1 MSSYDF
7 HFPYISVFFDLKSG
21 SRFYKVEVKN
31 ILLVKKIEF
40 DAKSNNNIALCCSL
54 TFVPSLFQS
63 RIEI

>member
-21 SRFYKVEVKN
+21 GRFYRVEVKN
-31 ILLVKKIEF
+31 ILLVKEIEF
-40 DAKSNNNIALCCSL
+40 DAQSHNHITLCCSL
-54 TFVPSLFQS
+54 TFIPSLFQS